1 VGPIVIVT
9 APTLP
14 VTPQVTAFVYELFT
28 YHLSEARA
36 ETSTQRSLP
45 STALPAIFAAELGCV
60 GSGNDGTKPVIGL
73 VNDPEPR
80 RCIERDPL
88 GHRRYQ
94 SLTGR
99 DLQTADAVYFDGKGV
114 VMANVEFD
122 RRMISCTL
130 YQRVAFHVA
139 AHTEPKRY
147 QRWCGKIAARDSAPA
162 LIDSEAFGSECLTS
176 AAKAWFMVT

>member
-1 VGPIVIVT
+1 MIVT

-14 VTPQVTAFVYELFT
+14 VTPQVTAFVYELFA

-73 VNDPEPR
+73 VNDPELR
-80 RCIERDPL
+80 QRIERDPL
-88 GHRRYQ
+88 GHRRYR

-99 DLQTADAVYFDGKGV
+99 DLQTADAVYFDGKGL

-122 RRMISCTL
+122 KRTISCTL
-130 YQRVAFHVA
+130 YQRVAFHVIQETDA
-139 AHTEPKRY
+139 KRY
-147 QRWCGKIAARDSAPA
+147 QRWMGKIRIKDGEPA
-162 LIDSEAFGSECLTS
+162 LQDAERIGSECLTS
-176 AAKAWFMVT
+176 AARAWFLVT

>member
-1 VGPIVIVT
+1 MIVT

-14 VTPQVTAFVYELFT
+14 VTPQVTAFVYELFA

-36 ETSTQRSLP
+36 ETSATRSLP

-60 GSGNDGTKPVIGL
+60 GSGNDGTKPVIGI
-73 VNDPEPR
+73 VNDPELR
-80 RCIERDPL
+80 QRIERDPL

-99 DLQTADAVYFDGKGV
+99 DRLTADAVHFDGKGV
-114 VMANVEFD
+114 VIADVTFD
-122 RRMISCTL
+122 KRVISCTL
-130 YQRVAFHVA
+130 AQRVAFQVA
-139 AHTEPKRY
+139 ETMDAKRY
-147 QRWCGKIAARDSAPA
+147 CRWLGKIAAKDSAPA

-176 AAKAWFMVT
+176 AAKAWFAISA